1 MSDLSELLG
10 KGRIW
15 KLSWATLTSTTTVQ
29 NIYLIYF
36 WSHQVSKGSW
46 LMNASKMLQRVVL
59 SPDFCIS
66 VFSSSMHCKCFSAW
80 FWSVTNRSRQ
90 HKSASYKMFNF
101 LFLLGNWFL
110 IIHAVTD
117 NTQIQ
122 RSRWIGAV
130 PQWRYHT
137 CVCKV
142 TPRHIEKKKQEVS
155 DVFKSNGLK
164 FSKKSLSRRTE
175 RS

>member
-15 KLSWATLTSTTTVQ
+15 KFSWATLTSTTTVQ
-29 NIYLIYF
+29 NIYLMYF

-90 HKSASYKMFNF
+90 HKSALYKMFNF

-117 NTQIQ
+117 NTQSQ

-130 PQWRYHT
+130 PRWRYHT
-137 CVCKV
+137 SVCKV

-155 DVFKSNGLK
+155 DVFKTNGLK
-164 FSKKSLSRRTE
+164 FSKKSLSRWTE